1 MERYVN
7 VFRKSLRDQ
16 RWQIVGFGLALLSIA
31 ALDVIIW
38 PTYRDT
44 VATIQL
50 PEAVQAL
57 LGSDLSYGT
66 AAGFI
71 SAEFFS
77 WIPILLIVYAVIQ
90 GTGALAGEESSG
102 TIDLLLA
109 QPVARSTLV
118 VQKCAAVLVG
128 SALIVT
134 LGYLGFVLSIPFVRI
149 EISLGDAA
157 LASANMLPIT
167 VLFFALSLWLGAVAP
182 NRTYASGGAIAVATA
197 AYFANTIAAGVHSLS
212 GVRYASPFY
221 YYGAGLP
228 LVKGIDWPHVSIL
241 LGVAALFIALTV
253 RSFQRRDITIG
264 GASNV
269 GLRALMRRA
278 VG

>member
-1 MERYVN
+1 MMRYVN

-16 RWQIVGFGLALLSIA
+16 RWQIIGFGLALLSMA
-31 ALDVIIW
+31 AMIVLLW
-38 PTYRDT
+38 PTYRNT
-44 VATIQL
+44 VATIEL
-50 PEAVQAL
+50 PQAVQAL

-66 AAGFI
+66 AAGFV

-90 GTGALAGEESSG
+90 GTGAIAGEESSG
-102 TIDLLLA
+102 TIDLLMA
-109 QPVARSTLV
+109 QPLTRPAMVL
-118 VQKCAAVLVG
+118 QKCLAVLTG
-128 SALIVT
+128 SALIVA
-134 LGYLGFVLSIPFVRI
+134 LGYLGFAVTMPFVTI
-149 EISLGDAA
+149 EFSLGDAA

-167 VLFFALSLWLGAVAP
+167 MLFFALSLWLGAVAP
-182 NRTYASGGAIAVATA
+182 NRAYASGVAIGVATA
-197 AYFANTIAAGVHSLS
+197 AYFANTIAAGVHTLS
-212 GVRYASPFY
+212 GLRFASPFY

-228 LVKGIDWPHVSIL
+228 LVKGIDWAHVSVL

-269 GLRALMRRA
+269 GIRALLRRA
-278 VG
+278 TG

>member
-1 MERYVN
+1 MGRYVN
-7 VFRKSLRDQ
+7 IFAKSLRDQ
-16 RWQIVGFGLALLSIA
+16 RWQIGGFGLALLSMA
-31 ALDVIIW
+31 AMIVLLW
-38 PTYRDT
+38 PTYRNT
-44 VATIQL
+44 VANIQL

-57 LGSDLSYGT
+57 LGSDLSYAT
-66 AAGFI
+66 AAGFV

-90 GTGALAGEESSG
+90 GTGAIAGEESSG
-102 TIDLLLA
+102 TIDLLMA
-109 QPVARSTLV
+109 QPLARSAMV
-118 VQKCAAVLVG
+118 FQKCAAVLAG
-128 SALIVT
+128 SVLIVS
-134 LGYLGFVLSIPFVRI
+134 LGYLGFALTIPFVTI
-149 EISLGDAA
+149 EISIGDAA
-157 LASANMLPIT
+157 IASANMLPIT
-167 VLFFALSLWLGAVAP
+167 ILYFAFALWLGAVAP
-182 NRTYASGGAIAVATA
+182 NRAYASGGAIALGTA
-197 AYFANTIAAGVHSLS
+197 GYFANTIAAGVNALS
-212 GVRYASPFY
+212 WLRYASPFY

-269 GLRALMRRA
+269 GFRALMRRA

>member
-1 MERYVN
+1 MLRYVN
-7 VFRKSLRDQ
+7 VFAKSLRDQ
-16 RWQIVGFGLALLSIA
+16 RWQIGGFGLALLSMA
-31 ALDVIIW
+31 AMIVLLW
-38 PTYRDT
+38 PTYRNT
-44 VATIQL
+44 VANIQL

-57 LGSDLSYGT
+57 LGSDLSYAT
-66 AAGFI
+66 AAGFV

-90 GTGALAGEESSG
+90 GTGAIAGEESSG
-102 TIDLLLA
+102 TIDLLMA
-109 QPVARSTLV
+109 QPLARSAMV
-118 VQKCAAVLVG
+118 FQKCAAVLAG
-128 SALIVT
+128 SVLIVS
-134 LGYLGFVLSIPFVRI
+134 LGYLGFALTIPFVTI
-149 EISLGDAA
+149 EISIGDAA

-167 VLFFALSLWLGAVAP
+167 ILYFAFALWLGAVAP
-182 NRTYASGGAIAVATA
+182 NRAYASGGAIALGTA
-197 AYFANTIAAGVHSLS
+197 GYFANTIAAGVHALS
-212 GVRYASPFY
+212 WLRYASPFY

-269 GLRALMRRA
+269 GFRALMRRA

>member
-1 MERYVN
+1 MWRYVN
-7 VFRKSLRDQ
+7 IFAKSLRDQ
-16 RWQIVGFGLALLSIA
+16 RWQIVGFGLALLSMA
-31 ALDVIIW
+31 AMIVLLW
-38 PTYRDT
+38 PTYRNT
-44 VATIQL
+44 VASIQL

-57 LGSDLSYGT
+57 LGSDLSYST
-66 AAGFI
+66 AAGFV

-90 GTGALAGEESSG
+90 GTGAIAGEESSG
-102 TIDLLLA
+102 TIDLLMA
-109 QPVARSTLV
+109 QPLARSAMV
-118 VQKCAAVLVG
+118 FQKCAAVLAG
-128 SALIVT
+128 SVLIVS
-134 LGYLGFVLSIPFVRI
+134 LGYLGFALTIPFVTI
-149 EISLGDAA
+149 DISIWDAA

-167 VLFFALSLWLGAVAP
+167 ILYFAFALWLGAVAP
-182 NRTYASGGAIAVATA
+182 NRAYASGGAIALGTA
-197 AYFANTIAAGVHSLS
+197 GYFANTVAAGVHALS
-212 GVRYASPFY
+212 WLRYASPFY

-228 LVKGIDWPHVSIL
+228 LVKGIYWPHVSIL
-241 LGVAALFIALTV
+241 LGVSALFVSLTV

>member
-1 MERYVN
+1 MKRYVN
-7 VFRKSLRDQ
+7 VSMKSLLDQ
-16 RWQIVGFGLALLSIA
+16 RWQIIGFGLALLSMA
-31 ALDVIIW
+31 ALVVLVW
-38 PTYRDT
+38 PAYRST
-44 VATIQL
+44 VANIQL

-57 LGSDLSYGT
+57 LGSDLSYAT
-66 AAGFI
+66 AAGFV

-90 GTGALAGEESSG
+90 GTGAIAGEESAG
-102 TIDLLLA
+102 TIDLLMA
-109 QPVARSTLV
+109 QPLTRPAMVL
-118 VQKCAAVLVG
+118 QKCAAVVAG
-128 SALIVT
+128 SALTVAI
-134 LGYLGFVLSIPFVRI
+134 GYLGFGLTIPFVTI

-167 VLFFALSLWLGAVAP
+167 LMFFSLSLWLGAVAP
-182 NRTYASGGAIAVATA
+182 NRAYAAGGAIGVATA
-197 AYFANTIAAGVHSLS
+197 AYFANTIAAGVHQLS
-212 GVRYASPFY
+212 GLRFASPFY

-228 LVKGIDWPHVSIL
+228 LVKGIDWAHVSVL
-241 LGVAALFIALTV
+241 LGVAALFAALTL

-269 GLRALMRRA
+269 GFRALLRRA